1 MTERVSVYR
10 ALFAIDVERSSAR
23 DNAGYARMRE
33 ALFPAVVEAFEASG
47 IDWARCE
54 TQDRGDELIVLVEPD
69 VPKSRLVY
77 PLLGHLAETL
87 RHRNRTAREDDVI
100 RVRVALHAGDLV
112 RDAHGLTGSPKVVL
126 ARMLNAPATKLA
138 LAGTPAATVVLVVSD
153 VFHTDVISQG
163 HKGIHPEEFAGT
175 TVAITDS
182 KTVRAWLT
190 VIGHRSQASAHDRS
204 ATLEKARQA
213 SPGDDSDK
221 PEQVPTASVTPR
233 RRRWLLAAGAAGVA
247 VLMIAVIVVLV
258 SRDELGTVPPPEKDF
273 PTAAEECHT
282 ATGAGEI
289 LPTGSALTS
298 HAQLGEILDFGPMN
312 GSVWRTV
319 KDSRTYIWGR
329 AGSDDHDRQNG
340 GIMTRWKIGNG
351 PWHNCAVPLPATEP
365 DYVYS
370 PAVATQISGKDTTI
384 EVCLWRDTP
393 PAHKCSAPRTNT

>member
-47 IDWARCE
+47 IDWKRCE

-190 VIGHRSQASAHDRS
+190 VVGHGAPDVRPEPAQSDNAQAVRPEPPA
-204 ATLEKARQA
+204 
-213 SPGDDSDK
+213 PGGGINFGS
-221 PEQVPTASVTPR
+221 
-233 RRRWLLAAGAAGVA
+233 GA
-247 VLMIAVIVVLV
+247 
-258 SRDELGTVPPPEKDF
+258 
-273 PTAAEECHT
+273 
-282 ATGAGEI
+282 
-289 LPTGSALTS
+289 
-298 HAQLGEILDFGPMN
+298 
-312 GSVWRTV
+312 TV
-319 KDSRTYIWGR
+319 KGDVFTGNKTVYGDGRTG
-329 AGSDDHDRQNG
+329 
-340 GIMTRWKIGNG
+340 
-351 PWHNCAVPLPATEP
+351 
-365 DYVYS
+365 
-370 PAVATQISGKDTTI
+370 
-384 EVCLWRDTP
+384 
-393 PAHKCSAPRTNT
+393 